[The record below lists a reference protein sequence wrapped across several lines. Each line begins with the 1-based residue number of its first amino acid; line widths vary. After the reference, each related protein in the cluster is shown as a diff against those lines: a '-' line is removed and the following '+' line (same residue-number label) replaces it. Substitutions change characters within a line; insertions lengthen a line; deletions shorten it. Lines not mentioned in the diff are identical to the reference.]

1 MAEKKHRWPAEW
13 EPQAAIW
20 LTWPDNQETWPDN
33 LFEAQIEFCALV
45 HSLAEMVT
53 VRVIVNQPS
62 LDEAYKRLI
71 RPDIRNVGFINIPT
85 NDAWARDY
93 APTFVVSSDEK
104 LVAIDWDYNAWGGK
118 YPPFEDDQQV
128 ANKIAAGMTI
138 ETVRPGLCFEGGAIE
153 TNGQGIVL
161 STLSCA
167 LDTNRNDGTPEELQ
181 QQFESAFAK
190 YLGAT
195 QTIWLPGDAIDGDDT
210 DGHIDQL
217 VRFADAT
224 TLVYASCAPHDPQ
237 YASLAKNLAALETGL
252 ANADGE
258 FALHALP
265 IPKQPIE
272 FSGHRLPASYCNFL
286 ITNDLV
292 VVPQFGCPEDAQ
304 AMQILKPLFPD
315 RYVVGLPSRNLS
327 VGLGSFHCLSQ
338 QQPAIEAKQ
347 ESNLCKQLHPG

>member
-1 MAEKKHRWPAEW
+1 MAENKYRLPAEW
-13 EPQAAIW
+13 EPQVAVW
-20 LTWPDNQETWPDN
+20 LTWPDNKETWPEN

-45 HSLAEMVT
+45 HCLAEMVT

-62 LDEAYKRLI
+62 LDDAYKRLI

-93 APTFVVSSDEK
+93 APTFVVSSDNA

-128 ANKIAAGMTI
+128 AGKIATGMTVQ
-138 ETVRPGLCFEGGAIE
+138 TLRPELCFEGGAIE

-167 LDTNRNDGTPEELQ
+167 LDPNRNLGSPEELRKR
-181 QQFESAFAK
+181 FEATFKK
-190 YLGAT
+190 YLGAEH
-195 QTIWLPGDAIDGDDT
+195 TIWLPGDAIDGDDT

-217 VRFADAT
+217 VRFTDAK
-224 TLVYASCAPHDPQ
+224 TLVYASCDSDNDQHTAF
-237 YASLAKNLAALETGL
+237 AKNLIALQAGL
-252 ANADGE
+252 ADAGGD
-258 FALHALP
+258 FDLHALP
-265 IPKQPIE
+265 IPRQPID
-272 FSGHRLPASYCNFL
+272 FCGRRLPTSYCNFL

-304 AMQILKPLFPD
+304 AMQTLKPLFPD

-338 QQPAIEAKQ
+338 QQPAI
-347 ESNLCKQLHPG
+347 

>member
-1 MAEKKHRWPAEW
+1 MAEKKYRWPAEW
-13 EPQAAIW
+13 ETQAAIW
-20 LTWPDNQETWPDN
+20 LTWPDNKETWPEN
-33 LFEAQIEFCALV
+33 LLAAQIEFCALV

-62 LDEAYKRLI
+62 LDDAYQRLI

-93 APTFVVSSDEK
+93 APTFVVSDQNE
-104 LVAIDWDYNAWGGK
+104 LIAIDWDYNAWGGK

-128 ANKIAAGMTI
+128 ASKIATGMTI
-138 ETVRPGLCFEGGAIE
+138 ETLKPGLCFEGGAIE

-167 LDTNRNDGTPEELQ
+167 CDPNRNSGSPEELKQ
-181 QQFESAFAK
+181 CFEAAFEK
-190 YLGAT
+190 YLGAK

-217 VRFADAT
+217 ARFTDAK
-224 TLVYASCAPHDPQ
+224 TLVYAWCDADDSQHTG
-237 YASLAKNLAALETGL
+237 LTKNLAALKTGL
-252 ANADGE
+252 ARADDD

-265 IPKQPIE
+265 IPNQPIE
-272 FSGHRLPASYCNFL
+272 FCGRRLPASYCNFL

-304 AMQILKPLFPD
+304 AMEILKPLFPD

-327 VGLGSFHCLSQ
+327 VGLGSLHCLSQ
-338 QQPAIEAKQ
+338 QQPAIEK
-347 ESNLCKQLHPG
+347 K

>member
-1 MAEKKHRWPAEW
+1 MADEKYRWPAEW
-13 EPQAAIW
+13 EPQSAVW

-33 LFEAQIEFCALV
+33 LTAAQIEFSAFV

-53 VRVIVNQPS
+53 VRVIVNQSS
-62 LDEAYKRLI
+62 LDDAYQRLI

-93 APTFVVSSDEK
+93 APTFVVSQQNE

-118 YPPFEDDQQV
+118 YPPFENDQQV
-128 ANKIAAGMTI
+128 ASKIATGLKI
-138 ETVRPGLCFEGGAIE
+138 ETLRPGLCFEGGAIE

-167 LDTNRNDGTPEELQ
+167 CDPNRNSGSPAELEQ
-181 QQFESAFAK
+181 RFEAAFGK
-190 YLGAT
+190 CLGAE
-195 QTIWLPGDAIDGDDT
+195 QTIWLPGDAIAGDDT

-217 VRFADAT
+217 ARFTDPK
-224 TLVYASCAPHDPQ
+224 TLVYAWCDADDPQ
-237 YASLAKNLAALETGL
+237 HAGLAKNLSALKAGL
-252 ANADGE
+252 ATAGND
-258 FALHALP
+258 FSLHPLP

-272 FSGHRLPASYCNFL
+272 ICGRRIPASYCNFL

-292 VVPQFGCPEDAQ
+292 VVPQFGCPEDEQ
-304 AMQILKPLFPD
+304 AMEILKPLFPD
-315 RYVVGLPSRNLS
+315 RYLAGLPSRNLS

-338 QQPAIEAKQ
+338 NQPTVKTI
-347 ESNLCKQLHPG
+347 